1 MSSSRR
7 SDTRADGVGL
17 DAESVRRMFPPA
29 LMKSRRSL
37 GVNCG
42 PSPTICQIEGLFKEA
57 CGFYLWT
64 LEAVLIGGRKLSRP
78 TQTAQLSRS
87 SVIRM

>member
-1 MSSSRR
+1 
-7 SDTRADGVGL
+7 VGL

-29 LMKSRRSL
+29 LMKSRRSF

-42 PSPTICQIEGLFKEA
+42 PSPATSQIGALVAEA

-64 LEAVLIGGRKLSRP
+64 LEGVLIGGRKLSRP
-78 TQTAQLSRS
+78 TQTVQLSRS